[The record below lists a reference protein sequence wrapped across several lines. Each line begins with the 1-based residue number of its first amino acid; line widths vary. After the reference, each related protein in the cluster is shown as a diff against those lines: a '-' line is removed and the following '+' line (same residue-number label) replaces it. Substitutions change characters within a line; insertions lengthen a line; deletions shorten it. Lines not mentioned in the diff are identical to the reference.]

1 MKSILIP
8 TTLTA
13 IHPARARLL
22 LLAALIS
29 LAQAQVVG
37 PDHTSFTGNETLG
50 SGRIDTTGIV
60 VFSDNSS
67 AGTGSIFAR
76 GSTRVFFRDSAT
88 AGGALFHFTTLNHA
102 DRNILSFEGRS
113 SAGSAVISSTG
124 FGLSDVEFTDQSDGP
139 QVRINFAHGLDIS
152 GASSGTGTTG
162 RTRAATL
169 DRTPTSVVADD
180 ARTVAVGYASTNVVA
195 LGSNTLQIGG
205 GALRIITDVGVYQS
219 GSGQTMTGGGLVKV
233 GPGNL
238 DLYFEPT
245 TLPYAVPLEV
255 REGTVGAFRQVLGR
269 TTVGP
274 AGTLRLSSSNVQGD
288 LVNAGRIEVSI
299 GANRQVAGNFTQ
311 AAGSTL
317 AVTSTFLGV
326 QFPPPPALQITG
338 TATLAGRLE
347 VAGPGS
353 SLLLSSSMPATRT
366 LLTAGNVTGRFDTV
380 LFNSAARVRMETRY
394 SPTAVSLD
402 FSLRP
407 YSDFGIT
414 PAGLAMSRHLD
425 TFADDYFNI
434 PFPLR
439 SLVSQMNTISAASLT
454 AVIESLVPDV
464 YGAAF
469 DSAIQSGQSIQKAVV
484 RPLAALDGRA
494 KGFTTMFAG
503 NSRRSRFDAIQG
515 LPEARESSS
524 GGMLGMIGAFGDV
537 SAGLFITREDADT
550 ELDQKGSLVER
561 ETQGA
566 ALSAR
571 YRTKGFHAQVTAAA
585 GRGEANLRR
594 LVGTPGQGPL
604 VRGTTDTELRLYAG
618 EFGYQMDK
626 GTWHWGAAVS
636 YTGTTM
642 KWDDFTETNGS
653 GSELTLAGLDFDSR
667 QLRAGVQAGMR
678 LAQDKLRLR
687 ASIAAVRELE
697 DDRTFLARLAGAPAS
712 ASFYRAPGRAADRDA
727 VEAGVEIEWHLRP
740 NLVFSAS
747 YAGARGDHTR
757 VTGDFSAGF
766 RWSF

>member
-1 MKSILIP
+1 MIPFSIP
-8 TTLTA
+8 TSVSSVNR
-13 IHPARARLL
+13 ARAGLL
-22 LLAALIS
+22 LLAVLGT
-29 LAQAQVVG
+29 LAHAQVVG
-37 PDHTSFTGNETLG
+37 PGHTSYTGNETLG

-76 GSTRVFFRDSAT
+76 GSTRVFFRDNAT
-88 AGGALFHFTTLNHA
+88 AGSAQLNFTTLNHA
-102 DRNILSFEGRS
+102 DRNILRFEGRS
-113 SAGSAVISSTG
+113 SAGSALISTSG
-124 FGLSDVEFTDQSDGP
+124 FGLSDVEFTDQSDGS

-152 GASSGTGTTG
+152 GASTGTGTTG

-169 DRTPTSVVADD
+169 DRTPASVVADD
-180 ARTVAVGYASTNVVA
+180 ARTVAVGHATTNIVA
-195 LGSNTLQIGG
+195 LGSNTLLIGS

-238 DLYFEPT
+238 DLFFEPT

-299 GANRQVAGNFTQ
+299 GGNRQVAGNLTQ
-311 AAGSTL
+311 SAGSTL

-347 VAGPGS
+347 VTGPGS

-380 LFNSAARVRMETRY
+380 LFNSVARVRMETRY
-394 SPTAVSLD
+394 SPAAVSLD

-407 YSDFGIT
+407 YSDFGST

-469 DSAIQSGQSIQKAVV
+469 DSALQSGRSLRNAVAQSLMASAG
-484 RPLAALDGRA
+484 RP
-494 KGFTTMFAG
+494 KGFTTVFSG

-515 LPEARESSS
+515 LPEARDSSA
-524 GGMLGMIGAFGDV
+524 GGMVGMIGAFGDV
-537 SAGLFITREDADT
+537 TAGLFVAQDDSET
-550 ELDQKGSLVER
+550 ELDHKGSLAER
-561 ETQGA
+561 EMQNA
-566 ALSAR
+566 ALSVC
-571 YRTKGFHAQVTAAA
+571 YRTKGFHAQMIAAA

-604 VRGTTDTELRLYAG
+604 ARGTTDTQLRLYSG
-618 EFGYQMDK
+618 ELGYHLDK
-626 GTWHWGAAVS
+626 DRWRLGASVAYTNTAV
-636 YTGTTM
+636 
-642 KWDDFTETNGS
+642 KWDGFTETNGS

-667 QLRAGVQAGMR
+667 QLRTGVQAAVR

-687 ASIAAVRELE
+687 ASITAVRELE
-697 DDRTFLARLAGAPAS
+697 EDRTFLARLAGAPAS
-712 ASFYRAPGRAADRDA
+712 TGFYRAPGRPADRDA
-727 VEAGVEIEWHLRP
+727 VEAGLEAEWYLRP
-740 NLVFSAS
+740 NLVLSAS
-747 YAGARGDHTR
+747 YAGARGDHAR